1 MDGLGINLGGL
12 ITQIVSFL
20 VLFVILRALLYKP
33 LLKMIDLRSIRIKDS
48 LEAVEASK
56 QEAAKS
62 QEEMQRQIDEAQE
75 KSRSMIEQAREVSSR
90 FREEELAKAR
100 KEIDE
105 ERERAQTDIQRE
117 RDTAIEELR
126 TEFAGLA
133 MKAAEKVVSKALD
146 DSTHRDII
154 EDVLYESSKMKQG

>member
-20 VLFVILRALLYKP
+20 VLFIILRALLYKP
-33 LLKMIDLRSIRIKDS
+33 LLKMLDQRSIRIKDS
-48 LEAVEASK
+48 LEAVETSK
-56 QEAAKS
+56 QEAARS
-62 QEEMQRQIDEAQE
+62 HEEMQRQIDQAQE
-75 KSRSMIEQAREVSSR
+75 KSRSMIEQAKEISSR

-100 KEIDE
+100 KEIEE

-133 MKAAEKVVSKALD
+133 MNAAEKVVGKALD
-146 DSTHRDII
+146 DSKHRDII
-154 EDVLYESSKMKQG
+154 ENVLSESSRIKQG